1 MAIHLSIMSYAGRV
15 NRDLHVRLPIYHG
28 SLMPNGN
35 LAYICDTP
43 TMTTSELQRYRY
55 LCISG
60 YMDSGA
66 LIQPETHRFPL
77 YDTNGSITA
86 LGQMFTGS
94 MTFLQTIVTGINY
107 GANGDEN
114 AFLGGWVL
122 QFNTTGNSG
131 KMTCS
136 QYKRCIITTKQI
148 QAYYQYKVTDIWLE

>member
-1 MAIHLSIMSYAGRV
+1 
-15 NRDLHVRLPIYHG
+15 
-28 SLMPNGN
+28 
-35 LAYICDTP
+35 
-43 TMTTSELQRYRY
+43 
-55 LCISG
+55 
-60 YMDSGA
+60 
-66 LIQPETHRFPL
+66 
-77 YDTNGSITA
+77 
-86 LGQMFTGS
+86 MFTGS
-94 MTFLQTIVTGINY
+94 TTFLQTIVTGINY